1 MNSNY
6 EIYIIGLA
14 ILFFLIIVFLYI
26 RKISN
31 SGNLKVKIE
40 PIPDPLEPSELS
52 DEVISN
58 ESRGNDVEIQ
68 TAQELGI
75 FNLISSDKYGFYIS
89 Q

>member
-40 PIPDPLEPSELS
+40 SIPDPLESSELS
-52 DEVISN
+52 NEVISN
-58 ESRGNDVEIQ
+58 ESLDDDVEIHNF
-68 TAQELGI
+68 LS
-75 FNLISSDKYGFYIS
+75 L
-89 Q
+89 